1 MEIVKS
7 LLALFAG
14 CGVFIAAMNMLSEGL
29 QRSAGNGVKRLLAK
43 IDNRFTAV
51 GIGAAVTAIIQ
62 SSAATCVM
70 AIGFVNAGVMSL
82 FQAIGIVMGAN
93 IGTTATALLVSL
105 SALDISLY
113 TSAFAFVGVMMT
125 FMKNEKYKRIGE
137 ILCGFGM
144 LFIGLDLMGA
154 AFNSPEVKSFFGNI
168 LVAFDFP
175 LLLILCGILFTALIQ
190 SSSAATG
197 LVIVMVGQGAMAP
210 ESALFIILGSNIGT
224 CVTAMLASI
233 GTSANAKRTS
243 LIHLI
248 FNVIGTGVFTAILWP
263 LSSQVVDLLASLFP
277 SPEMQMAWFHVVF
290 NVTTT
295 LLLLPFIR
303 HLAAFSKL
311 IIRDEEEKK
320 TAYQLRFVDELLLKT
335 PSVAAGQV
343 KKEIEYMA
351 TLARENL
358 DRAFL
363 EMTEQSGTRN
373 GAIAE
378 CEAHIDFT
386 NHSLSRYLVRLSP
399 LMDGLEAKEVGAYFH
414 VLNDLERIGDH
425 AENFMDISV
434 QMKEE
439 GLQFSP
445 AALEELAK
453 MNETVDRMF
462 ELALRT
468 FDSRSTDSLD
478 ELARLEDE
486 IDAAKKRLSHNHF
499 ERLATGDCRMELSAY
514 FFSTVTGFERISDHL
529 LNVGYSILN
538 PTGSQAEDA

>member
-1 MEIVKS
+1 MNIFAN
-7 LLALFAG
+7 LLALLAG
-14 CGVFIAAMNMLSEGL
+14 CGVFIAGMNMLGEGL
-29 QRSAGNGVKRLLAK
+29 QRSAGGGMKRLLAK
-43 IDNRFTAV
+43 IDNRFAAV

-62 SSAATCVM
+62 SSSATTVM
-70 AIGFVNAGVMSL
+70 VVGFVNAGVMSL
-82 FQAIGIVMGAN
+82 FQAAGIIMGAN
-93 IGTTATALLVSL
+93 IGTTVTGLIVSL

-113 TSAFAFVGVMMT
+113 ASALAFVGVMMT
-125 FMKNEKYKRIGE
+125 FMKSEKAKHIGG
-137 ILCGFGM
+137 ILCGFGL
-144 LFIGLDLMGA
+144 LFIGLELMGDA
-154 AFNSPEVKSFFGNI
+154 FGNEEI
-168 LVAFDFP
+168 KGAFASVFAAIDFP
-175 LLLILCGILFTALIQ
+175 LLLILCGAFFTALIQ

-197 LVIVMVGQGAMAP
+197 LVIVMVGTGALTVEA
-210 ESALFIILGSNIGT
+210 ALFIILGSNIGT
-224 CVTAMLASI
+224 CVTAVLAAI
-233 GTSANAKRTS
+233 GTSANAKRAS
-243 LIHLI
+243 LIHLT
-248 FNVIGTGVFTAILWP
+248 FNVIGTVLFTAILWP
-263 LSSQVVDLLASLFP
+263 LSSVAVSLLESFFP
-277 SPEMQMAWFHVVF
+277 SPEMQIAWFHVVF

-295 LLLLPFIR
+295 LVLLPFAR
-303 HLAAFSKL
+303 TLVSFAERV
-311 IIRDEEEKK
+311 IRDKTEEK
-320 TAYQLRFVDELLLKT
+320 TAYQLKYVDDLLLKT

-363 EMTEQSGTRN
+363 EMNDQSGARCD
-373 GAIAE
+373 AIAE

-399 LMDGLEAKEVGAYFH
+399 LMDGPEAKEVGAYFH

-462 ELALRT
+462 ALALET
-468 FDSRSTDSLD
+468 FDSRSTDSLE
-478 ELARLEDE
+478 ELARLEEE
-486 IDAAKKRLSHNHF
+486 IDVAKKQLSHNHF
-499 ERLATGDCRMELSAY
+499 ERLAAGDCRMELSAY